1 MLYIYIYE
9 KRQINNKSQVSQ
21 TSTPISSTNSSS
33 QQLQS
38 LPPQN
43 SVQSQNSGQNH
54 IKKEKEGENKNENE
68 NVNERADVNANGNE
82 NINKNTNETE
92 IETENENE
100 NVIMNE
106 SVNDNKN
113 DNKNNNENINE
124 NEIENEKGN
133 ETEVE
138 TDRPSTM
145 QSSEQQMQIDST
157 VNSDSG
163 SESEDVEQTI
173 LKYLRKKGYKNAEQA
188 FMQDLKNNNEQSS
201 SESPEVTNKTLDNSN
216 DYIIT
221 NNNSIT
227 ERDDNLYEEGYSKLR
242 SWIEGSIDMYRF
254 ELRSLLYPI
263 FIYSYLDLVSTG
275 KSQRA
280 KQFMEKYS
288 IDHREQHI
296 QDIQRLSS
304 LSDPMHV
311 KENILAQTFLKNK
324 YLVKLSS
331 ASYSLFLAY
340 LQNSSYAILLQIT
353 NQYLSIVVSP
363 KALQQSDIDDGV
375 GIINHQESQIDAFN
389 KQEIHLGKRP
399 YDLFEIEEIERRIK
413 DEKNE
418 NSEQLLDIF
427 KGLQE
432 KLNEDPLPK
441 EQVPLPVR
449 KLIDISAD
457 IKNLKD
463 ISKRAK
469 LDNTK
474 LPSICCYTFH
484 NTHHGLNCLS
494 INNDE
499 TMICGGFSDSFIR
512 VWSITGKNLK
522 GITKVRNINGNIE
535 NLDRFREPV
544 GSQCKK
550 LIAHSGPIY
559 STSFSPDNKYLVSVS
574 EDKTIR
580 LWSLDT
586 FSNVVCY
593 KGHNYP
599 VWDVD
604 FSPEGFY
611 FATASHDR
619 TARLWSCDHIYPLRI
634 FVGHFSDVDSV
645 KFHPNSNYIVTG
657 GSDCTARL
665 WDIQKGSCIRI
676 FKGHLGPIY
685 ALAITPDGK
694 TLATSGED
702 KIINIWDIGS
712 GRKIKSLYGHENTV
726 NSLSFSQ
733 EGNILASG
741 SSDSTVRIWDVKQD
755 DINELDII
763 EQQIPNGDAMDIDGV
778 SSSTS
783 TTQLNNTIHKSILSN
798 KEKLKYNSKSD
809 LLGTYPTKKTP
820 IYTVHFSR
828 RNLLYSLGAINNI

>member
-1 MLYIYIYE
+1 MTE
-9 KRQINNKSQVSQ
+9 NKPKVSQ
-21 TSTPISSTNSSS
+21 SSTPISLTNSSS
-33 QQLQS
+33 QRLQPS
-38 LPPQN
+38 SQN
-43 SVQSQNSGQNH
+43 SLEIQNQTENQIQTQTQETSTPTQTQTPLENQTKNQSHQNEKQLENQNQNQISNHNQDQGQSQNQNQSQ
-54 IKKEKEGENKNENE
+54 NENQNQNSIE
-68 NVNERADVNANGNE
+68 LQRSQNDSS
-82 NINKNTNETE
+82 INS
-92 IETENENE
+92 
-100 NVIMNE
+100 E
-106 SVNDNKN
+106 S
-113 DNKNNNENINE
+113 
-124 NEIENEKGN
+124 
-133 ETEVE
+133 
-138 TDRPSTM
+138 S
-145 QSSEQQMQIDST
+145 
-157 VNSDSG
+157 

-173 LKYLRKKGYKNAEQA
+173 LKYLRKKGYKNAEKA
-188 FMQDLKNNNEQSS
+188 FMEDLKHNEPTTSTSTKTSSVVTATTTTMNNTIDASVTPSIQSNTESS
-201 SESPEVTNKTLDNSN
+201 SN
-216 DYIIT
+216 YIIANT
-221 NNNSIT
+221 LNT
-227 ERDDNLYEEGYSKLR
+227 EKDENLYEEGYSKLR

-254 ELRSLLYPI
+254 ELRSILYPI
-263 FIYSYLDLVSTG
+263 FIYSYLDLVSKG
-275 KSQRA
+275 KTQRA

-340 LQNSSYAILLQIT
+340 LQNSSYSILLQIT
-353 NQYLSIVVSP
+353 NQYLSIRVSP
-363 KALQQSDIDDGV
+363 KALQQSDIDDGI
-375 GIINHQESQIDAFN
+375 GIIGHQESQIEAFN

-399 YDLFEIEEIERRIK
+399 YDLFEIEEIEHRIK
-413 DEKNE
+413 DEKTE
-418 NSEQLLDIF
+418 NSEQLLEIF
-427 KGLQE
+427 KGIQE

-441 EQVPLPVR
+441 DQVPLPSR

-469 LDNTK
+469 LDNNK

-484 NTHHGLNCLS
+484 NTHHGLNCIS

-512 VWSITGKNLK
+512 VWSITGKNLR
-522 GITKVRNINGNIE
+522 GITKPRNINGNVD

-559 STSFSPDNKYLVSVS
+559 STCFSPDNKYLVSVS
-574 EDKTIR
+574 EDKTVR

-634 FVGHFSDVDSV
+634 FVGHFSDVDSI

-665 WDIQKGSCIRI
+665 WDIQKGTCIRI
-676 FKGHLGPIY
+676 FKGHLGSIY

-694 TLATSGED
+694 TLATSGDD

-712 GRKIKSLYGHENTV
+712 GRKIKSLYGHENTI

-741 SSDSTVRIWDVKQD
+741 SSDNTVRIWDVKKD

-763 EQQIPNGDAMDIDGV
+763 EQASSNLMSNGDSDNMDIDGPN
-778 SSSTS
+778 SPS
-783 TTQLNNTIHKSILSN
+783 QLNNTIHKSILTS
-798 KEKLKYNSKSD
+798 KEKLKSNIKND

-820 IYTVHFSR
+820 IYTVHFSK

>member
-1 MLYIYIYE
+1 MSDS
-9 KRQINNKSQVSQ
+9 KAQISQ
-21 TSTPISSTNSSS
+21 TSTTSVSSATSNS
-33 QQLQS
+33 QQTSPQKPSQS
-38 LPPQN
+38 EP
-43 SVQSQNSGQNH
+43 SQSQS
-54 IKKEKEGENKNENE
+54 
-68 NVNERADVNANGNE
+68 
-82 NINKNTNETE
+82 
-92 IETENENE
+92 
-100 NVIMNE
+100 
-106 SVNDNKN
+106 
-113 DNKNNNENINE
+113 
-124 NEIENEKGN
+124 
-133 ETEVE
+133 
-138 TDRPSTM
+138 P
-145 QSSEQQMQIDST
+145 QIDST
-157 VNSDSG
+157 NSDSS

-173 LKYLRKKGYKNAEQA
+173 LKYLRKKGYRNAEHA
-188 FMQDLKNNNEQSS
+188 FMEDLKQNEQTTSTSGPQNESETTNATTIAVADSS
-201 SESPEVTNKTLDNSN
+201 TNTKTDNDNSDN
-216 DYIIT
+216 YIIANT
-221 NNNSIT
+221 LNS
-227 ERDDNLYEEGYSKLR
+227 EKDDNLYEEGYSKLR

-254 ELRSLLYPI
+254 ELRSILYPI
-263 FIYSYLDLVSTG
+263 FIYSYLDLVSKG
-275 KSQRA
+275 KTQRA

-288 IDHREQHI
+288 IDHKEQHI

-340 LQNSSYAILLQIT
+340 LQNSSYSILLQIT
-353 NQYLSIVVSP
+353 NQYLSIRVSP
-363 KALQQSDIDDGV
+363 KALQQSDIDDGI
-375 GIINHQESQIDAFN
+375 GIIGHQESQIEAFN
-389 KQEIHLGKRP
+389 KQEIHLGNRP

-418 NSEQLLDIF
+418 NNEQLLEIF
-427 KGLQE
+427 KGIQE

-449 KLIDISAD
+449 KLIDISND
-457 IKNLKD
+457 VKNLKD
-463 ISKRAK
+463 VSKRAK

-484 NTHHGLNCLS
+484 NTHHSLNCLS

-512 VWSITGKNLK
+512 VWSITGKNLR
-522 GITKVRNINGNIE
+522 GITKPRNINGNID

-665 WDIQKGSCIRI
+665 WDIQKGTCVRI

-685 ALAITPDGK
+685 ALAVTPDGK
-694 TLATSGED
+694 TLATSGDD

-712 GRKIKSLYGHENTV
+712 GRKIKSLHGHENTV

-733 EGNILASG
+733 EGSILASG
-741 SSDSTVRIWDVKQD
+741 SSDNTVRLWDVKKD

-763 EQQIPNGDAMDIDGV
+763 EQASSNLMPNSNSNAMDIDGGTI
-778 SSSTS
+778 SP
-783 TTQLNNTIHKSILSN
+783 TQLNNTINKTILSN
-798 KEKLKYNSKSD
+798 KEKLKSKMKND

>member
-1 MLYIYIYE
+1 
-9 KRQINNKSQVSQ
+9 
-21 TSTPISSTNSSS
+21 
-33 QQLQS
+33 
-38 LPPQN
+38 
-43 SVQSQNSGQNH
+43 
-54 IKKEKEGENKNENE
+54 
-68 NVNERADVNANGNE
+68 
-82 NINKNTNETE
+82 
-92 IETENENE
+92 
-100 NVIMNE
+100 
-106 SVNDNKN
+106 
-113 DNKNNNENINE
+113 
-124 NEIENEKGN
+124 
-133 ETEVE
+133 
-138 TDRPSTM
+138 
-145 QSSEQQMQIDST
+145 
-157 VNSDSG
+157 
-163 SESEDVEQTI
+163 
-173 LKYLRKKGYKNAEQA
+173 
-188 FMQDLKNNNEQSS
+188 
-201 SESPEVTNKTLDNSN
+201 
-216 DYIIT
+216 
-221 NNNSIT
+221 
-227 ERDDNLYEEGYSKLR
+227 
-242 SWIEGSIDMYRF
+242 
-254 ELRSLLYPI
+254 
-263 FIYSYLDLVSTG
+263 
-275 KSQRA
+275 
-280 KQFMEKYS
+280 
-288 IDHREQHI
+288 
-296 QDIQRLSS
+296 
-304 LSDPMHV
+304 MHV

-340 LQNSSYAILLQIT
+340 LQNSSYSILLQIT
-353 NQYLSIVVSP
+353 NQYLSIRVSP
-363 KALQQSDIDDGV
+363 KALQQSDIDDGI
-375 GIINHQESQIDAFN
+375 GIIGHQESQIEAFN

-399 YDLFEIEEIERRIK
+399 YDLFEIEEIEHRIK
-413 DEKNE
+413 DEKTE
-418 NSEQLLDIF
+418 NSEQLLEIF
-427 KGLQE
+427 KGIQE

-449 KLIDISAD
+449 KLIDISTD

-512 VWSITGKNLK
+512 VWSITGKNLR
-522 GITKVRNINGNIE
+522 GITKPRNINGNVD

-574 EDKTIR
+574 EDKTVR

-665 WDIQKGSCIRI
+665 WDIQKGTCIRI
-676 FKGHLGPIY
+676 FKGHLGSIY

-694 TLATSGED
+694 TLATSGDD

-741 SSDSTVRIWDVKQD
+741 SSDNTVRIWDVKKD

-763 EQQIPNGDAMDIDGV
+763 EQASSNLMLNGDPDSMDIDGAE
-778 SSSTS
+778 T
-783 TTQLNNTIHKSILSN
+783 TTQMNNTIHKTILSN
-798 KEKLKYNSKSD
+798 KEKLKSNYKND